1 MKDIVICAMPA
12 LFVDRLPGAP
22 AMLKAAVEQAGFTAK
37 ALDLSLEFFINQC
50 HRNIDTYNQL
60 GCIFRPSEQ
69 FHDQAEQAGK
79 QWIEESIT
87 KIQAVNPKI
96 IGLSVFTAFQHRSTY
111 LLATEIKKR
120 MPGIK
125 IILGGMGLPVT
136 CVSLSNFNIPIKKI
150 DLIKPYHQY
159 MTEQGLADYIVLGGG
174 LDELIDILEKEIG
187 TTNPFDIEFNN
198 KTVIFKTP
206 IPDYDD
212 YKIPKYI
219 WNEDISLP
227 ITGSKGCVRSC
238 TFCDIP
244 GQFGRFSF
252 RSGEDIANEMIYL
265 KEKYGV
271 SIFEFTDS
279 LVNGSFKAF
288 KQWLTIIADYNDKL
302 PNDQKIRWFG
312 QYICRPQAHTP
323 ADIYPLMARAGVV
336 NLVVGV
342 ESGSD
347 AVLEAMKKKMTVN
360 DVFDELEQFEKHKIK
375 CTFLMFSGFYN
386 ETPDR
391 YIETLKFLIDCQPY
405 IASGTVTKLS
415 LSPPLVVHSGTYLHD
430 EADKIGLILDP
441 YDESLWVSVH
451 DAGNDFTQRSL
462 NRVITQLLTDALGYP
477 LAGQSIANLHQILQ
491 KLKKREQ
498 DLEKEL
504 DVVASLTT
512 N

>member
-22 AMLKAAVEQAGFTAK
+22 AILRSAVEEAGFTAT
-37 ALDLSLEFFINQC
+37 AIDLSLEFFVNQC
-50 HRNIDTYNQL
+50 HRNIDTYNRL
-60 GCIFRPSEQ
+60 GCVFRPSEQ
-69 FHDQAEQAGK
+69 FHDQAKAACD
-79 QWIEESIT
+79 QWIEDSIA
-87 KIQAVNPKI
+87 KIQEVNPKI

-111 LLATEIKKR
+111 LLAKEIRQR

-125 IILGGMGLPVT
+125 IILGGMALPVT
-136 CVSLSNFNIPIKKI
+136 CVSLSNFNMPIKKI

-159 MTEQGLADYIVLGGG
+159 MTEQGLADYIVLGSG
-174 LDELIDILEKEIG
+174 LDELIDILEKEVG
-187 TTNPFDIEFNN
+187 TDKPFEVEFNN

-206 IPDYDD
+206 IPNYDD
-212 YKIPKYI
+212 YNIEKYI

-227 ITGSKGCVRSC
+227 VTGSKGCVRAC

-252 RSGEDIANEMIYL
+252 RSGEDIANEML
-265 KEKYGV
+265 ELNRKYGV
-271 SIFEFTDS
+271 KIFEFTDS

-288 KQWLTIIADYNDKL
+288 KQWLTILADHNDKQTEE
-302 PNDQKIRWFG
+302 NKIRWFG

-347 AVLEAMKKKMTVN
+347 AVLEAMKKKMTVK
-360 DVFDELEQFEKHKIK
+360 DVFDELEQFEKYNIK

-386 ETPDR
+386 ETPER

-415 LSPPLVVHSGTYLHD
+415 LSPPLVVHSGTYLYD
-430 EADKIGLILDP
+430 EADKLGLILDP
-441 YDESLWVSVH
+441 YDESLWESVH
-451 DAGNDFTQRSL
+451 DKSNDFTQRSL

-498 DLEKEL
+498 DLEKAL
-504 DVVASLTT
+504 DDIASIAT